1 MQSLQDLLVL
11 ELFRHIIG
19 EFMIYKVVYVFLYES
34 HWKVHTMAVVPHV
47 HDCSALWIFGNPTLI
62 DIDVRLR
69 LQIKNHIPMMH
80 LRTMII

>member
-47 HDCSALWIFGNPTLI
+47 DDCSALWIVGNPTLI
-62 DIDVRLR
+62 DIDVHLR
-69 LQIKNHIPMMH
+69 LQIKTSIF
-80 LRTMII
+80 L